1 MQEKELSEK
10 TMQMIA
16 QTASQ
21 IMELAVDNYVID
33 RNPARKL
40 KPPADSLEAEMRA
53 V

>member
-1 MQEKELSEK
+1 
-10 TMQMIA
+10 MQMIA